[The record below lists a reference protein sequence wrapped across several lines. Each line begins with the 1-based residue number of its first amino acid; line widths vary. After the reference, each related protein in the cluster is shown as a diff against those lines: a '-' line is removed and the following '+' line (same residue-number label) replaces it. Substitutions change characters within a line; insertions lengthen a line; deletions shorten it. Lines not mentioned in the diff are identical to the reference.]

1 MPLAVRS
8 TLQESLLALAE
19 RPALAGSDPVCRLAG
34 FCHCV
39 VTVVCALAASVW
51 PRLHFVMTGR
61 PGLEY

>member
-34 FCHCV
+34 FCHC
-39 VTVVCALAASVW
+39 ALAASVW